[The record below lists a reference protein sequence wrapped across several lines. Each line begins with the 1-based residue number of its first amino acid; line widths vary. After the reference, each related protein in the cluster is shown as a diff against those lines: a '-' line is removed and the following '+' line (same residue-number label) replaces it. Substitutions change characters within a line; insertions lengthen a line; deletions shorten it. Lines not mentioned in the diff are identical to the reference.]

1 MLKKSV
7 ILVSVFLIL
16 SATALMA
23 GRHET
28 EKFSFPAVD
37 IENLE
42 VNIELG
48 AGEFNLH
55 VENIDEAAKAY
66 VEYDDR
72 KVEVFGRYTER
83 GNSGIVEF
91 ESETRKRFN
100 IDTEDNCWDIEL
112 SDKYPTELDINIGAC
127 EAEIDLGGLP
137 LEFLDF
143 NVGAADA
150 DILFSR
156 PNPGQAEE
164 IKIDAGAVE
173 LKVKKLG
180 NANFERLSF
189 DGGAG
194 DFDIDFSG
202 EYKGISRAKISIG
215 LGGAK
220 IRIPS
225 DLPVR
230 IETDDSFLSSVDFRH
245 ADERYLES
253 DDYYETK
260 DFRRSE
266 YGLDLEVSVGLGSIE
281 IIFED

>member
-1 MLKKSV
+1 MKKLIFAA
-7 ILVSVFLIL
+7 ILLFLFS
-16 SATALMA
+16 SASMA

-28 EKFSFPAVD
+28 EKFSFPAGD
-37 IENLE
+37 IKNLE
-42 VNIELG
+42 ISIELG

-55 VENIDEAAKAY
+55 VENIDEAAKAH

-72 KVEVFGRYTER
+72 KVEVYGRYKER

-91 ESETRKRFN
+91 ETETKRRFN
-100 IDTEDNCWDIEL
+100 IDTEDNCWDITL
-112 SDKYPTELDINIGAC
+112 SDKYPTELDIDIGAC
-127 EAEIDLGGLP
+127 VAEIDLGGLL
-137 LEFLDF
+137 LEYLDF
-143 NVGAADA
+143 DVGAADV

-156 PNPGQAEE
+156 PNPGQAKK
-164 IKIDAGAVE
+164 ITIDAGAVE

-180 NANFERLSF
+180 NANFDRLSL

-194 DFDIDFSG
+194 DLDIDFSG

-215 LGGAK
+215 LGSAK
-220 IRIPS
+220 IRIPF

-230 IETDDSFLSSVDFRH
+230 IETDDSFLSTVDYRH
-245 ADERYLES
+245 ADERYLEGN
-253 DDYYETK
+253 DYYETK